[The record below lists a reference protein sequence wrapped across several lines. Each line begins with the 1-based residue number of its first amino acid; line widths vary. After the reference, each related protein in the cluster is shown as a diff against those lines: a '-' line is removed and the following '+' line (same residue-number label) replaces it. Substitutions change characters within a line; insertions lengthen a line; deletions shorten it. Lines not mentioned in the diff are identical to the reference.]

1 MRDLERIDRICQK
14 LNKVWKEIPD
24 QRLGQ
29 LLENYIF
36 GRDSQNLWF
45 QEDTRTEELF
55 DNILKVIDDQ
65 QIFLWREYL

>member
-29 LLENYIF
+29 MLENYIF
-36 GRDSQNLWF
+36 GRDSQNIWF

-55 DNILKVIDDQ
+55 DNILKVIDD
-65 QIFLWREYL
+65 

>member
-14 LNKVWKEIPD
+14 LNRVWKEIPD

-55 DNILKVIDDQ
+55 DNILKVIDD
-65 QIFLWREYL
+65 

>member
-55 DNILKVIDDQ
+55 DNILKVTDD
-65 QIFLWREYL
+65 

>member
-14 LNKVWKEIPD
+14 LNRVWKEIPD

-36 GRDSQNLWF
+36 GKDSQNLWF

-55 DNILKVIDDQ
+55 DNIIRLIDDN
-65 QIFLWREYL
+65 

>member
-14 LNKVWKEIPD
+14 LNRVWKEIPD

-36 GRDSQNLWF
+36 GRDSQNLWL

-55 DNILKVIDDQ
+55 DNILKVIDD
-65 QIFLWREYL
+65 

>member
-14 LNKVWKEIPD
+14 LNKIWKEIPD

-55 DNILKVIDDQ
+55 DNILKVIDD
-65 QIFLWREYL
+65 

>member
-36 GRDSQNLWF
+36 GRDSQNIWF
-45 QEDTRTEELF
+45 QDDDCTERRF
-55 DNILKVIDDQ
+55 DNIIRLIDDN
-65 QIFLWREYL
+65 

>member
-55 DNILKVIDDQ
+55 DNILKVIND
-65 QIFLWREYL
+65 

>member
-14 LNKVWKEIPD
+14 LNRVWKEIPD

-36 GRDSQNLWF
+36 GRGSQNLWF

-55 DNILKVIDDQ
+55 DNILKVIDD
-65 QIFLWREYL
+65 

>member
-65 QIFLWREYL
+65 

>member
-36 GRDSQNLWF
+36 GRDSQNIWF

-55 DNILKVIDDQ
+55 DNILKVIDD
-65 QIFLWREYL
+65 

>member
-14 LNKVWKEIPD
+14 LNRVWKEIPD

-55 DNILKVIDDQ
+55 DNILKVVDD
-65 QIFLWREYL
+65 

>member
-14 LNKVWKEIPD
+14 LNKVWKEVPD

-55 DNILKVIDDQ
+55 DNILKVIDD
-65 QIFLWREYL
+65 

>member
-36 GRDSQNLWF
+36 GRDNQNLWF

-55 DNILKVIDDQ
+55 DNILKVIDD
-65 QIFLWREYL
+65 

>member
-14 LNKVWKEIPD
+14 LNRVWKKIPD

-36 GRDSQNLWF
+36 GRDSQGLWF

-55 DNILKVIDDQ
+55 DNILKVIDD
-65 QIFLWREYL
+65 

>member
-14 LNKVWKEIPD
+14 LNRVWKEIPD

-55 DNILKVIDDQ
+55 DNILKGIDD
-65 QIFLWREYL
+65 

>member
-14 LNKVWKEIPD
+14 LNRVWKEIPD

-45 QEDTRTEELF
+45 QEDTHTEELF
-55 DNILKVIDDQ
+55 DNILKVIDD
-65 QIFLWREYL
+65 

>member
-45 QEDTRTEELF
+45 QDDDCTERRF
-55 DNILKVIDDQ
+55 DNIIRLIDDN
-65 QIFLWREYL
+65 

>member
-45 QEDTRTEELF
+45 QEDTCTEELF
-55 DNILKVIDDQ
+55 DNILKVIDD
-65 QIFLWREYL
+65 

>member
-36 GRDSQNLWF
+36 GRDNQNLWF
-45 QEDTRTEELF
+45 QDDDCTERRF
-55 DNILKVIDDQ
+55 DNIIRLIDDN
-65 QIFLWREYL
+65 

>member
-55 DNILKVIDDQ
+55 DNIIRLIDDN
-65 QIFLWREYL
+65 

>member
-14 LNKVWKEIPD
+14 LNKLWKEIPD

-55 DNILKVIDDQ
+55 DNILKVIDD
-65 QIFLWREYL
+65 

>member
-14 LNKVWKEIPD
+14 LNKVWKENPD

-55 DNILKVIDDQ
+55 DNILKVIDD
-65 QIFLWREYL
+65 

>member
-14 LNKVWKEIPD
+14 LNRVWKEIPD

-55 DNILKVIDDQ
+55 DNIIRLIDDN
-65 QIFLWREYL
+65 

>member
-14 LNKVWKEIPD
+14 LNRVWKEIPD

-55 DNILKVIDDQ
+55 DDILKVIDD
-65 QIFLWREYL
+65 

>member
-14 LNKVWKEIPD
+14 LSKVWKEIPD

-55 DNILKVIDDQ
+55 DNILKVIDD
-65 QIFLWREYL
+65 

>member
-14 LNKVWKEIPD
+14 LNKVWKEMPD

-29 LLENYIF
+29 LLENHIF

-55 DNILKVIDDQ
+55 DNILKVIDD
-65 QIFLWREYL
+65 

>member
-55 DNILKVIDDQ
+55 DNILKVIDD
-65 QIFLWREYL
+65 

>member
-14 LNKVWKEIPD
+14 LNRVWKEIPD

-36 GRDSQNLWF
+36 GRDSQNIWF

-55 DNILKVIDDQ
+55 DNILKVIDD
-65 QIFLWREYL
+65 

>member
-14 LNKVWKEIPD
+14 LNKVWKETPD

-45 QEDTRTEELF
+45 QDDDCTERRF
-55 DNILKVIDDQ
+55 DNIIRLIDDN
-65 QIFLWREYL
+65 

>member
-29 LLENYIF
+29 MLENYIF

-45 QEDTRTEELF
+45 QEDTHTEELF
-55 DNILKVIDDQ
+55 DNILKVIDD
-65 QIFLWREYL
+65 

>member
-14 LNKVWKEIPD
+14 LNRVWKELPD

-55 DNILKVIDDQ
+55 DNILKVIDD
-65 QIFLWREYL
+65 

>member
-55 DNILKVIDDQ
+55 DNILKIIDD
-65 QIFLWREYL
+65 

>member
-14 LNKVWKEIPD
+14 LNKVWKEMPD

-29 LLENYIF
+29 MLENYIF

-45 QEDTRTEELF
+45 QDDDCTERRF
-55 DNILKVIDDQ
+55 DNIIRLIDDN
-65 QIFLWREYL
+65 

>member
-29 LLENYIF
+29 LLGNYIF

-55 DNILKVIDDQ
+55 DNILKVIDD
-65 QIFLWREYL
+65 

>member
-29 LLENYIF
+29 MLENYIF

-55 DNILKVIDDQ
+55 DNILKVIDDN
-65 QIFLWREYL
+65 

>member
-29 LLENYIF
+29 MLENYIF

-55 DNILKVIDDQ
+55 DNILKVIDD
-65 QIFLWREYL
+65 

>member
-36 GRDSQNLWF
+36 GRDSKNLWF

-55 DNILKVIDDQ
+55 DNILKVIDD
-65 QIFLWREYL
+65 

>member
-29 LLENYIF
+29 MLENYIF

-55 DNILKVIDDQ
+55 DNIIRLIDDN
-65 QIFLWREYL
+65 